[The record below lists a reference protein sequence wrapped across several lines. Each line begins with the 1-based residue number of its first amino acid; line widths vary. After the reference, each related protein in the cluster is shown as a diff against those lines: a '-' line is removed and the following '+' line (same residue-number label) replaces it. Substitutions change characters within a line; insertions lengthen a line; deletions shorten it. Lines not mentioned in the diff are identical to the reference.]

1 MTNSYIYVHI
11 IQGCVCA
18 EKLQCAEKR
27 SIISQQVHITV
38 WCCCCY
44 SHHPHSLFFSAA
56 LYTTNNKQKQQQ
68 QMNMTVRWWWC
79 ILCKYIHIH
88 TFFACTF
95 HQQELNS
102 TAATLNPHKLNQYNK
117 WKGRRRRGKH
127 QQCTQ
132 VHGEIVVTEGIMN
145 NMLRDKV
152 MK

>member
-1 MTNSYIYVHI
+1 MCWEIAMCREKKYNQPASSYNGV
-11 IQGCVCA
+11 V
-18 EKLQCAEKR
+18 LLLLF
-27 SIISQQVHITV
+27 SS
-38 WCCCCY
+38 
-44 SHHPHSLFFSAA
+44 SSLTFFSAA